1 MDERLRLLL
10 QAPSQMD
17 QAQAIADYFRGGPGM
32 VKPVGVSGT
41 QPLPQMLTGQ
51 ASAQWT
57 DQPTDMVMEYLNQ
70 MIPQMQNSQGRPALG
85 PGPLPENDLVP
96 PELMRERD
104 LPRRRT

>member
-1 MDERLRLLL
+1 MDERLKLLI

-32 VKPVGVSGT
+32 VKPAGVSGT
-41 QPLPQMLTGQ
+41 QGLPQAEMLRGQ
-51 ASAQWT
+51 DPVIDYISR
-57 DQPTDMVMEYLNQ
+57 MM
-70 MIPQMQNSQGRPALG
+70 NSQGRPALG